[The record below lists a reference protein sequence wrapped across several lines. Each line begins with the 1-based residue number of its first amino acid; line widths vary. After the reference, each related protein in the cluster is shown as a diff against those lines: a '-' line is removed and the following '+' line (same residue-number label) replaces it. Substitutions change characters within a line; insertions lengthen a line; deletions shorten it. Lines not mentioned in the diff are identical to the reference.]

1 MRIKLTDVYGN
12 SAELEAEAIEVQ
24 VSGSLEQFGQT
35 LAQLPAATATKEI
48 VAAAPPAIDPIPDG
62 IKAHCMGVPFEPDP
76 RSVKCENCPHSAF
89 EHSDA
94 GCLKRGVTEKEFRT
108 PGVMGYCNCGLTY
121 AHIMRTRKNGQ

>member
-24 VSGSLEQFGQT
+24 VSGSLEQFGQS
-35 LAQLPAATATKEI
+35 LAQLPAASSR
-48 VAAAPPAIDPIPDG
+48 PPATEVPV
-62 IKAHCMGVPFEPDP
+62 KAHCMGVPFEPDP
-76 RSVKCENCPHSAF
+76 REVKCPNCPHSAF

-121 AHIMRTRKNGQ
+121 AHIMRNARKI